1 MTVFIRLLKEYDE
14 RIDCAS
20 EFWGISEGNVVDREG
35 LKEVGKGIG
44 ESPKGG
50 RSGGCGEG
58 TKIVFR
64 TSRRPRLADGL
75 RGVATC
81 CACCIQMSGYKTGLH
96 LWRGLT
102 ARNAL
107 ATLENAD

>member
-1 MTVFIRLLKEYDE
+1 ML
-14 RIDCAS
+14 
-20 EFWGISEGNVVDREG
+20 DRDG
-35 LKEVGKGIG
+35 LKGVGRGIG
-44 ESPKGG
+44 ESPKAG

-81 CACCIQMSGYKTGLH
+81 CACCILMSGH
-96 LWRGLT
+96 RGT
-102 ARNAL
+102 FVDRMNIPRARR
-107 ATLENAD
+107 